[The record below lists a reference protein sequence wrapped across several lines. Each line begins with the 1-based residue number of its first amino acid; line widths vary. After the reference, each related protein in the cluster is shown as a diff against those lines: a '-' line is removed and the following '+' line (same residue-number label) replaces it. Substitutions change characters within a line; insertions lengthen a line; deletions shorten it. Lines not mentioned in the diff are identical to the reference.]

1 MSRSRWIKRVLAGAL
16 TLSATGGCKQPLFTE
31 PSDYHDAVKVPLPK
45 SLETDAHAPIT
56 PSPVNKMAA
65 IQTVTD
71 FVRPPRNMSLREC
84 VAIALEQGNTGF
96 QSAQGNNF
104 GIKIDNPPT
113 LSGGRTV
120 LGTDAIRAYAL
131 DPAIAQ
137 PEVERSLSRFDARW
151 VTSMQWQKID
161 APTPAGFLS
170 FQNQQDNA
178 QLSSTL
184 AKPLPTGGVA
194 GITFST
200 TYAKYPAQAAAQS
213 NLVNPNYIP
222 TMTLTL
228 EQPLLKLFGV
238 EINQISNQIPLQNGS
253 ILLPGLTSISGNGTE
268 GILITRLRVDQAK
281 SNFESLVN
289 YMLVNVEAAYWNLYS
304 AYYNLYANEEGLRQA
319 YEGYRFIK
327 LRVEIGTDP
336 PQRLDQTQAQFHR
349 FQRQVYQARAQV
361 LENER
366 QLRGLLGLRSDDGFR
381 IVPIDEP
388 NLAPY
393 LPDFHEAANDAIAL
407 RPELMVARQDLK
419 FQQLNVLLQKN
430 LRRPDLR
437 GYGSYNISG
446 LGTGLGGSTTDVTAA
461 GNTIPG
467 NALTNFAQN
476 RYNSWTIGL
485 RYDVPLGYRDAS
497 GLVREAQLNL
507 TRSYVQL
514 RDAELKTIEFLALQY
529 RRVIETY
536 IEIGPA
542 RAERESLQ
550 AYVARIRERI
560 RIGAYSPDEFLN
572 LLTVQQQLA
581 TAVATE
587 AQTISNYNIALAAF
601 EFAKGTVQQYNNIA
615 INEGPLPP
623 WVEKRA
629 KDHFKERTEAA
640 FKLRERPAPTDT
652 SANGSA
658 PLAPAGGTGT
668 LLNLP
673 PFAEKQDPLPD
684 SLPPRP
690 GAAEPRTPP
699 GGTRPTPG
707 TSDAPVVPAPGPGR
721 LVAAA
726 TGRRG
731 NDSFTP
737 EGRVT
742 FPPAPQ
748 SGRTMGA
755 VTAPPAPLTGTART
769 PDDYFKQTDRVTIP
783 QPPDRPTG
791 STATTP
797 PVGVPGSPTTKPDQ
811 FFEPID
817 RVTLPQPPK
826 RTGDPVWA
834 PTGQPV
840 PAPAPAPIPVPPQ
853 AGFDVQPPPVV
864 APLPPITLPPLPPV
878 SGTPGGQ

>member
-1 MSRSRWIKRVLAGAL
+1 MSRSRWIKRMLAGAL

-31 PSDYHDAVKVPLPK
+31 PNDYHEAVKVPLPK

-56 PSPVNKMAA
+56 PSPVNRMGQ
-65 IQTVTD
+65 IQTVVD
-71 FVRPPRNMSLREC
+71 FVRPARNMSLREC
-84 VAIALEQGNTGF
+84 IALSLEQGNTGF

-137 PEVERSLSRFDARW
+137 PEIERSLSRFDARW

-184 AKPLPTGGVA
+184 AKGLSTGGVA

-238 EINQISNQIPLQNGS
+238 EINQISNQVPLQNGS
-253 ILLPGLTSISGNGTE
+253 ILLPGLISTSGNGTE
-268 GILITRLRVDQAK
+268 GILITRIRVDQAK

-319 YEGYRFIK
+319 YEGYRFIR

-361 LENER
+361 LESER
-366 QLRGLLGLRSDDGFR
+366 QLRGMLGLRSDDGFR

-419 FQQLNVLLQKN
+419 FQQLNLMLQKN

-446 LGTGLGGSTTDVTAA
+446 LGTGLGGSTTNITPA
-461 GNTIPG
+461 GNTVPG
-467 NALTNFAQN
+467 NAFTNFADN

-485 RYDVPLGYRDAS
+485 RYDVPIGYRDAS

-529 RRVIETY
+529 RRVYETY

-550 AYVARIRERI
+550 SYVARIRERI

-587 AQTISNYNIALAAF
+587 AQTIANYNIALAAF
-601 EFAKGTVQQYNNIA
+601 EFSKGTVQQYNNIA

-623 WVEKRA
+623 WVSKRA
-629 KDHFKERTEAA
+629 KDHFEERTKAA
-640 FKLRERPAPTDT
+640 FKLREQPAPSGA
-652 SANGSA
+652 SATGSD
-658 PLAPAGGTGT
+658 PIAPAGGTSF
-668 LLNLP
+668 LQNLP
-673 PFAEKQDPLPD
+673 PFADKQDPLPD

-690 GAAEPRTPP
+690 GATDPRPTPG
-699 GGTRPTPG
+699 GGTRPMPSGSDTPV
-707 TSDAPVVPAPGPGR
+707 APNPAPGGSSR
-721 LVAAA
+721 LQP
-726 TGRRG
+726 TDKGT
-731 NDSFTP
+731 DPFP
-737 EGRVT
+737 DGRVT
-742 FPPAPQ
+742 LPPLPQ
-748 SGRTMGA
+748 GGRPMSA
-755 VTAPPAPLTGTART
+755 INPPPAPLTGTART
-769 PDDYFKQTDRVTIP
+769 QDDYFNPSGRVTLPPTPNKPTGSTAATPPAGGPNATAVKPDQFFETVDRVTIP
-783 QPPDRPTG
+783 QPPKR
-791 STATTP
+791 
-797 PVGVPGSPTTKPDQ
+797 PDQ
-811 FFEPID
+811 VWGP
-817 RVTLPQPPK
+817 TSQP
-826 RTGDPVWA
+826 A
-834 PTGQPV
+834 

-853 AGFDVQPPPVV
+853 AGFDVQPPLTVPQ
-864 APLPPITLPPLPPV
+864 LPPITLPQLPPV